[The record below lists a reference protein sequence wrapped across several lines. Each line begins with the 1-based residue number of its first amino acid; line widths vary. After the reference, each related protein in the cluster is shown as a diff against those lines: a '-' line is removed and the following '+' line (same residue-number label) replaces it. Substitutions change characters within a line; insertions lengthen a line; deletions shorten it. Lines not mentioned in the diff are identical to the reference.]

1 MWAPSS
7 PARFSKRSS
16 KTLRLTANSHSLPDG
31 RSTIT
36 LRPPTA
42 INSTKSSFAWGRART
57 CCARSSRSSTGQHAG
72 FRQSPQTF
80 SRGNFSRSRTI
91 VCNPARAQNAAQLDP
106 AGPPPTIATSNVS
119 ISFSL
124 EEMQPAQSHFGARK
138 SCLSC
143 WVYVAGADGAQFRND
158 CESKLMGWS
167 LPILRVAGIQ
177 LRIHVTF
184 LLLIAW
190 LAFGYYAEGGS
201 AAAAARVLFILLLFA
216 CVVLHEFGHALAAKA
231 FGINTPDITLLPI
244 GGVARLERM
253 PEKPVQE
260 LVIALAG
267 PMVNVVIAL
276 GLFVAGG
283 SQAFLNPS
291 NVEGGGLIAQLLTI
305 NILLLLFNFLPAFPM
320 DGGRVLRAL
329 LATRLSYARA
339 TQVAAS
345 IGQGFAFVFGFIGL
359 IWNPFLIFIALFV
372 YIGASQEAALA
383 QMKDVSRRFPV
394 SSAMVRE
401 FHTLPENATLQE
413 AVDALLATSQHDFP
427 VVDEAGNVAG
437 VLTRHDL
444 IAALRKDDPQLRV
457 SDVMRRDIPTV
468 TTGTRFE
475 EAFRIMQECNC
486 PAVPV
491 LDSMKRLVGLLT
503 PENVTELM
511 MVHSALPQRRPA

>member
-1 MWAPSS
+1 
-7 PARFSKRSS
+7 
-16 KTLRLTANSHSLPDG
+16 
-31 RSTIT
+31 
-36 LRPPTA
+36 
-42 INSTKSSFAWGRART
+42 
-57 CCARSSRSSTGQHAG
+57 
-72 FRQSPQTF
+72 
-80 SRGNFSRSRTI
+80 
-91 VCNPARAQNAAQLDP
+91 
-106 AGPPPTIATSNVS
+106 
-119 ISFSL
+119 
-124 EEMQPAQSHFGARK
+124 
-138 SCLSC
+138 
-143 WVYVAGADGAQFRND
+143 
-158 CESKLMGWS
+158 MGWS
-167 LPILRVAGIQ
+167 LPIFRIAGIQ

-184 LLLIAW
+184 VLLIAW
-190 LAFGYYAEGGS
+190 LAFGYYAQGGS
-201 AAAAARVLFILLLFA
+201 PAAAEGVIFVLLLFL
-216 CVVLHEFGHALAAKA
+216 CVVLHEFGHALAAKS

-253 PEKPVQE
+253 PEEPKQE
-260 LVIALAG
+260 LVIAVAG
-267 PMVNVVIAL
+267 PAVNVVIAL

-283 SQAFLNPS
+283 SFMNPFV
-291 NVEGGGLIAQLLTI
+291 NPAAPERVGLVSQLLII
-305 NILLLLFNFLPAFPM
+305 NVLLVAFNLLPAFPM

-329 LATRLSYARA
+329 LAARMSYARA
-339 TQVAAS
+339 TQIAATV
-345 IGQGFAFVFGFIGL
+345 GQGFAFVFGFIGL

-401 FHTLPENATLQE
+401 FRTLPEDATLEE

-427 VVDEAGNVAG
+427 VVDETGNVAG

-444 IAALRKDDPQLRV
+444 IAALRKNDPALRV
-457 SDVMRRDIPTV
+457 GDVMRRNIPTV

-511 MVHSALPQRRPA
+511 MIQSAMPRRRIL

>member
-1 MWAPSS
+1 
-7 PARFSKRSS
+7 
-16 KTLRLTANSHSLPDG
+16 
-31 RSTIT
+31 
-36 LRPPTA
+36 
-42 INSTKSSFAWGRART
+42 
-57 CCARSSRSSTGQHAG
+57 
-72 FRQSPQTF
+72 
-80 SRGNFSRSRTI
+80 
-91 VCNPARAQNAAQLDP
+91 
-106 AGPPPTIATSNVS
+106 
-119 ISFSL
+119 
-124 EEMQPAQSHFGARK
+124 
-138 SCLSC
+138 
-143 WVYVAGADGAQFRND
+143 
-158 CESKLMGWS
+158 MGWS
-167 LPILRVAGIQ
+167 LPIFRIAGIQ

-184 LLLIAW
+184 VLLIAW
-190 LAFGYYAEGGS
+190 LAFGYYAQGGS
-201 AAAAARVLFILLLFA
+201 PAAAEGVIFVLLLFL

-253 PEKPVQE
+253 PEEPKQE
-260 LVIALAG
+260 LLIAVAG
-267 PMVNVVIAL
+267 PAVNVVIAL

-283 SQAFLNPS
+283 SFINPFV
-291 NVEGGGLIAQLLTI
+291 NPAAPERVGLVSQLLII
-305 NILLLLFNFLPAFPM
+305 NVLLVAFNLLPAFPM

-329 LATRLSYARA
+329 LATRMSYARA
-339 TQVAAS
+339 TQIAATV
-345 IGQGFAFVFGFIGL
+345 GQGFAFVFGFIGL

-401 FHTLPENATLQE
+401 FRTLPEHATLEE

-427 VVDEAGNVAG
+427 VVDETGNVAG

-444 IAALRKDDPQLRV
+444 IAALRKNDPALRV
-457 SDVMRRDIPTV
+457 GDVMRRNIPTV

-511 MVHSALPQRRPA
+511 MIQSAMPRRRIL

>member
-1 MWAPSS
+1 
-7 PARFSKRSS
+7 
-16 KTLRLTANSHSLPDG
+16 
-31 RSTIT
+31 
-36 LRPPTA
+36 
-42 INSTKSSFAWGRART
+42 
-57 CCARSSRSSTGQHAG
+57 
-72 FRQSPQTF
+72 
-80 SRGNFSRSRTI
+80 
-91 VCNPARAQNAAQLDP
+91 
-106 AGPPPTIATSNVS
+106 
-119 ISFSL
+119 
-124 EEMQPAQSHFGARK
+124 
-138 SCLSC
+138 
-143 WVYVAGADGAQFRND
+143 
-158 CESKLMGWS
+158 MGWS
-167 LPILRVAGIQ
+167 LSIFRIAGIQ

-201 AAAAARVLFILLLFA
+201 PAAASRVLFILLLFV
-216 CVVLHEFGHALAAKA
+216 CVVLHEFGHAFAAKA

-253 PEKPVQE
+253 PEKPTQE

-283 SQAFLNPS
+283 SQALLNPS
-291 NVEGGGLIAQLLTI
+291 TLEGGGLIVQLLTI
-305 NILLLLFNFLPAFPM
+305 NILLVLFNLLPAFPM

-427 VVDEAGNVAG
+427 VVDETGSVAG
-437 VLTRHDL
+437 ILTRHDL
-444 IAALRKDDPQLRV
+444 IAALRKDDPTIRV

-491 LDSMKRLVGLLT
+491 LDGMKRLVGLLT

-511 MVHSALPQRRPA
+511 MIQSAMPRRRLS